1 MAQPSRS
8 EYSTLLEAA
17 KESFRNRSSETDF
30 KLEHMVNK
38 LCKASEKINH
48 SKLYDYFTK
57 LLDQS
62 TVAMDDDKKGSTGW
76 P

>member
-8 EYSTLLEAA
+8 DYSTLLEAT
-17 KESFRNRSSETDF
+17 KESFRNRSGETDF

-38 LCKASEKINH
+38 LYKASEKINH

-57 LLDQS
+57 LFDQS
-62 TVAMDDDKKGSTGW
+62 TADMDDD
-76 P
+76 